1 MRSSGAALRST
12 RGRGLAVLA
21 AAGVAWPRAAA
32 ACSWCVASA
41 FGDRSFNWPS
51 LSLIV
56 VPFVVG
62 AAIAVT
68 LARSAGVDAR
78 SLFGRARVARA
89 ASGASESIKET
100 T

>member
-1 MRSSGAALRST
+1 MSAPGAAPRPT
-12 RGRGLAVLA
+12 RGCGLAVLA

-41 FGDRSFNWPS
+41 FGDRSFNWPY

-78 SLFGRARVARA
+78 ALLGRPGVARP